1 MPHHPSLKRRNRAE
15 ARADTLERLL
25 DAAAEVFRRDGYH
38 GATLERVAATAGHT
52 KGAVY
57 AAFDSKADLFFALL
71 ARRGAERR
79 AELRELL
86 AGAAATGDF
95 VADTASRFAH
105 SASTERDWWSTVI
118 EFMIVV
124 GRDESLRQ
132 RYREHRDA
140 LREMIVATLEE
151 WSRQLGRE
159 PTIPPNRLATMVI
172 ALHNGMTLESLVAPG
187 EIGTQE
193 FADAQSAIIEAL
205 LAADRRA

>member
-1 MPHHPSLKRRNRAE
+1 MPLPVKRRTRAE
-15 ARADTLERLL
+15 AKADTLVRLL

-57 AAFDSKADLFFALL
+57 AAFESKADLFFALL
-71 ARRGAERR
+71 ARRGAVRR

-86 AGAAATGDF
+86 ARSATAEDF
-95 VADTASRFAH
+95 VAETARRFAQ
-105 SASTERDWWSTVI
+105 SARKERDWWSTVI

-124 GRDESLRQ
+124 GRDESLRR
-132 RYREHRDA
+132 RYHEHREA

-159 PTIPPNRLATMVI
+159 PVVPPARLATMVI
-172 ALHNGMTLESLVAPG
+172 ALHNGMTLESMVAPG
-187 EIGTQE
+187 EVGIE
-193 FADAQSAIIEAL
+193 ELADAPSVFVRAMFD
-205 LAADRRA
+205 ADARP